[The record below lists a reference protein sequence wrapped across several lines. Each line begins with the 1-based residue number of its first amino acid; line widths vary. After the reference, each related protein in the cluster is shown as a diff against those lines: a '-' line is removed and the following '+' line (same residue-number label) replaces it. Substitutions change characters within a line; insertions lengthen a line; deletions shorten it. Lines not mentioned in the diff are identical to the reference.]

1 MKLPVRA
8 STLAALA
15 FCGTAATVVQA
26 APLDAV
32 EYYHPGM
39 NHYFMTAFPQEIA
52 ALDAGQF
59 GGWQRTGLTFR
70 VKETPE
76 GLPSQQLRPVCRYFS
91 DSFAPRSSHFYSALT
106 EECQLLAANPL
117 WRYEAEAFWVST
129 PASGSCGNDAAVTRF
144 YNNGEGGAPNHR
156 YAANQA
162 TVDAMTAAKW
172 VREGPVFCSEGVVE
186 GRFSQTDAHID
197 PLARLL
203 GGEWDF
209 AYDQPQSPGSTLQP
223 FYFRSI
229 RTSSGGIFRATGHG
243 GGHDSALY
251 GGGPARA
258 FATLGEQPG
267 EYVMRMQIWGYN
279 NMCSVTTFR
288 FTFSD
293 DNTIRG
299 TGESSGLVSGDKC
312 MVDYDGTYEYS
323 SNVQA
328 FTGTRQ

>member
-15 FCGTAATVVQA
+15 FCGTAATAVQA

-76 GLPSQQLRPVCRYFS
+76 GLPSPQLRPVCRYFS

-186 GRFSQTDAHID
+186 GRFSQTDARID

-223 FYFRSI
+223 FYFRSV

-267 EYVMRMQIWGYN
+267 EYVMRMQSWGYN

-299 TGESSGLVSGDKC
+299 IGESSGLVSGDKC

-323 SNVQA
+323 SHVQP
-328 FTGTRQ
+328 FTGRRR

>member
-15 FCGTAATVVQA
+15 FCGTAATAVQA

-39 NHYFMTAFPQEIA
+39 NHFFMTAFPQEIA

-76 GLPSQQLRPVCRYFS
+76 GLPPPQLRPVCRYFS

-106 EECQLLAANPL
+106 EECQLLVANPL

-162 TVDAMTAAKW
+162 TVNAMTAAKW

-186 GRFSQTDAHID
+186 GRFSQTDARID

-209 AYDQPQSPGSTLQP
+209 GGGLPI
-223 FYFRSI
+223 YFRSV
-229 RTSSGGIFRATGHG
+229 RASSGGVFRAIGHG
-243 GGHDSALY
+243 GGVDSVLY
-251 GGGPARA
+251 DYSPARV
-258 FATLGEQPG
+258 FAKVGEQPG
-267 EYVMRMQIWGYN
+267 EYVMHIQSWAYN
-279 NMCSVTTFR
+279 NMCSVRTLR
-288 FTFSD
+288 FTLSD
-293 DNTIRG
+293 DDTVSG
-299 TGESSGLVSGDKC
+299 TTERSGLLFNDKC
-312 MVDYDGTYEYS
+312 EVDYDGTYEYS
-323 SNVQA
+323 SHVQP
-328 FTGTRQ
+328 FTGRRR